1 MRALLLAWYAWTT
14 VAWAPPRRH
23 LAPLRSPRLLAAA
36 DETEVPRN
44 VPEDAPL
51 ELTNKIL
58 RGMRSFPA
66 LVGAGALSWLAPP
79 TLVFLTGGTDLSRE
93 VLNSIEDVVL
103 ASLSIVLGTLVST
116 AVSVLRDRQEK
127 IRCCMLREASLLD
140 TLAQQLVKL
149 FRYDKARLKRV
160 TSVLER
166 YVEEKR
172 KSIRKSTR
180 YGYRDYYAHWDGQQ
194 KRSLAILDVV
204 AECLDNQI
212 AGPKYGF
219 SPSSSTAAIYQCEVL
234 VFELNQVRQ
243 EYRSALNASLPRGVF
258 TTIIAL
264 MVAILYTFAC
274 RAAAMGSFAATRQFL
289 SETVVRV
296 LFSLTATSF
305 FAILQVLSDLAD
317 TLSAARNPPQHAIA
331 AARTHDTQVHRRERA
346 IPGRCAHF
354 GRRHLQDSRCES
366 FSRGHGE
373 LRQGVARSCR

>member
-1 MRALLLAWYAWTT
+1 MALSSSRALLLACASAWTA

-23 LAPLRSPRLLAAA
+23 LTPLRKPRLLAAA
-36 DETEVPRN
+36 DETEVPKN

-79 TLVFLTGGTDLSRE
+79 TLVGTAFFLTGGTDLSRE

-160 TSVLER
+160 TNVLER

-172 KSIRKSTR
+172 KSIRKSTV
-180 YGYRDYYAHWDGQQ
+180 YGYRDYYAHWDG
-194 KRSLAILDVV
+194 SLSCVSGAFFLVM
-204 AECLDNQI
+204 I
-212 AGPKYGF
+212 A
-219 SPSSSTAAIYQCEVL
+219 STAS
-234 VFELNQVRQ
+234 R
-243 EYRSALNASLPRGVF
+243 RPRH
-258 TTIIAL
+258 
-264 MVAILYTFAC
+264 
-274 RAAAMGSFAATRQFL
+274 
-289 SETVVRV
+289 VVR
-296 LFSLTATSF
+296 
-305 FAILQVLSDLAD
+305 
-317 TLSAARNPPQHAIA
+317 
-331 AARTHDTQVHRRERA
+331 RRRDA
-346 IPGRCAHF
+346 PFPSR
-354 GRRHLQDSRCES
+354 GRRDAVDEACTPPRLTVS
-366 FSRGHGE
+366 
-373 LRQGVARSCR
+373 AT

>member
-1 MRALLLAWYAWTT
+1 MALSSSRALLLACASAWTA

-23 LAPLRSPRLLAAA
+23 LVPLRKPRLLAAA
-36 DETEVPRN
+36 DETEVPKN

-160 TSVLER
+160 TNVLER

-172 KSIRKSTR
+172 KSIRKSTV
-180 YGYRDYYAHWDGQQ
+180 YGYRDYYAHWDG
-194 KRSLAILDVV
+194 SLSCVSGAFFLVIV
-204 AECLDNQI
+204 
-212 AGPKYGF
+212 
-219 SPSSSTAAIYQCEVL
+219 STATVPITRSPRR
-234 VFELNQVRQ
+234 RQ
-243 EYRSALNASLPRGVF
+243 RS
-258 TTIIAL
+258 
-264 MVAILYTFAC
+264 MY
-274 RAAAMGSFAATRQFL
+274 AAAC
-289 SETVVRV
+289 
-296 LFSLTATSF
+296 
-305 FAILQVLSDLAD
+305 
-317 TLSAARNPPQHAIA
+317 PPFPP
-331 AARTHDTQVHRRERA
+331 HRPA
-346 IPGRCAHF
+346 KKVACDPGR
-354 GRRHLQDSRCES
+354 RRGMFR
-366 FSRGHGE
+366 
-373 LRQGVARSCR
+373 

>member
-1 MRALLLAWYAWTT
+1 MPLRSLLLAWCASAWTA

-23 LAPLRSPRLLAAA
+23 LAPLRKPRLLAAA

-79 TLVFLTGGTDLSRE
+79 TLVGTAFFLTGGTDLSRE

-160 TSVLER
+160 TNVLER

-172 KSIRKSTR
+172 KSIRKSTV
-180 YGYRDYYAHWDGQQ
+180 YGYRDYLCGNQPVPGAPDNS
-194 KRSLAILDVV
+194 SLSH
-204 AECLDNQI
+204 
-212 AGPKYGF
+212 F
-219 SPSSSTAAIYQCEVL
+219 SAMTRWL
-234 VFELNQVRQ
+234 R
-243 EYRSALNASLPRGVF
+243 
-258 TTIIAL
+258 
-264 MVAILYTFAC
+264 
-274 RAAAMGSFAATRQFL
+274 RA
-289 SETVVRV
+289 V
-296 LFSLTATSF
+296 
-305 FAILQVLSDLAD
+305 
-317 TLSAARNPPQHAIA
+317 RNPH
-331 AARTHDTQVHRRERA
+331 RERA
-346 IPGRCAHF
+346 VK
-354 GRRHLQDSRCES
+354 L
-366 FSRGHGE
+366 
-373 LRQGVARSCR
+373 

>member
-1 MRALLLAWYAWTT
+1 MALSSGRALLLASCAWTA

-23 LAPLRSPRLLAAA
+23 LAPLRKPRLLAAA

-160 TSVLER
+160 TTVLER

-172 KSIRKSTR
+172 KSIRKSTV
-180 YGYRDYYAHWDGQQ
+180 YGYRDYYAHWDGWLSCVSSAFYLVITLTASR
-194 KRSLAILDVV
+194 RSRHVV
-204 AECLDNQI
+204 RRRRDARFPPHRPAKKVSRDP
-212 AGPKYGF
+212 G
-219 SPSSSTAAIYQCEVL
+219 
-234 VFELNQVRQ
+234 R
-243 EYRSALNASLPRGVF
+243 RRGVPGQPDRGAEVRLLSVLLDGGHLPVRS
-258 TTIIAL
+258 I
-264 MVAILYTFAC
+264 
-274 RAAAMGSFAATRQFL
+274 SF
-289 SETVVRV
+289 
-296 LFSLTATSF
+296 
-305 FAILQVLSDLAD
+305 
-317 TLSAARNPPQHAIA
+317 
-331 AARTHDTQVHRRERA
+331 
-346 IPGRCAHF
+346 
-354 GRRHLQDSRCES
+354 
-366 FSRGHGE
+366 
-373 LRQGVARSCR
+373 

>member
-1 MRALLLAWYAWTT
+1 MGEHCLLLRQIAMAIRALLLACCAWTA

-23 LAPLRSPRLLAAA
+23 LAPLRKPRLFAAA

-79 TLVFLTGGTDLSRE
+79 NLVGTAFFLTGGTDLSRE

-160 TSVLER
+160 TNVLER
-166 YVEEKR
+166 YVEDCAEIKFW
-172 KSIRKSTR
+172 TP
-180 YGYRDYYAHWDGQQ
+180 H
-194 KRSLAILDVV
+194 AI
-204 AECLDNQI
+204 N
-212 AGPKYGF
+212 
-219 SPSSSTAAIYQCEVL
+219 
-234 VFELNQVRQ
+234 
-243 EYRSALNASLPRGVF
+243 
-258 TTIIAL
+258 
-264 MVAILYTFAC
+264 
-274 RAAAMGSFAATRQFL
+274 
-289 SETVVRV
+289 
-296 LFSLTATSF
+296 ATS
-305 FAILQVLSDLAD
+305 S
-317 TLSAARNPPQHAIA
+317 P
-331 AARTHDTQVHRRERA
+331 
-346 IPGRCAHF
+346 
-354 GRRHLQDSRCES
+354 
-366 FSRGHGE
+366 
-373 LRQGVARSCR
+373 

>member
-1 MRALLLAWYAWTT
+1 
-14 VAWAPPRRH
+14 
-23 LAPLRSPRLLAAA
+23 
-36 DETEVPRN
+36 
-44 VPEDAPL
+44 
-51 ELTNKIL
+51 
-58 RGMRSFPA
+58 
-66 LVGAGALSWLAPP
+66 
-79 TLVFLTGGTDLSRE
+79 
-93 VLNSIEDVVL
+93 
-103 ASLSIVLGTLVST
+103 VLGTLVST

-172 KSIRKSTR
+172 KSIRKSTV
-180 YGYRDYYAHWDGQQ
+180 YGYRDYYAHWDGSLSCVSGAFFLVIASTASRRPRHVVRRRRDAPFPYAATPHRFRHIGQQ

-264 MVAILYTFAC
+264 MIAILYTFAC

-317 TLSAARNPPQHAIA
+317 TYTGANEQFRVDARILDGATFRIA
-331 AARTHDTQVHRRERA
+331 GAKALAEGT
-346 IPGRCAHF
+346 
-354 GRRHLQDSRCES
+354 ES
-366 FSRGHGE
+366 FDKVLPDLADRPDMFLDDE
-373 LRQGVARSCR
+373 LAEEIEKKALAKGDREKW

>member
-1 MRALLLAWYAWTT
+1 MALSSSRALLLACASAWTA

-23 LAPLRSPRLLAAA
+23 LVPLRKPRLLAAA
-36 DETEVPRN
+36 DETEVPKN

-79 TLVFLTGGTDLSRE
+79 TLVGTAFFLTGGTDLSRE

-160 TSVLER
+160 TNVLER

-172 KSIRKSTR
+172 KSIRKSTV

-264 MVAILYTFAC
+264 MIAILYTFAC

-317 TLSAARNPPQHAIA
+317 TLVAARNHPQHAIA
-331 AARTHDTQVHRRERA
+331 AARTHDT
-346 IPGRCAHF
+346 
-354 GRRHLQDSRCES
+354 
-366 FSRGHGE
+366 
-373 LRQGVARSCR
+373 